1 MVLHVLR
8 GNRGCGSALRMPR
21 ECSGVLFG
29 KFDSLRHR
37 GLRGLCGGCGMQW
50 GRAGSGL
57 GSGTPAGLGTA
68 RAVQQGMG
76 HRGHVQALAL
86 HVWVSATLHLLG
98 LVWKSAS
105 KLT

>member
-1 MVLHVLR
+1 MGVEVPFACP
-8 GNRGCGSALRMPR
+8 GNAL
-21 ECSGVLFG
+21 EF
-29 KFDSLRHR
+29 SLESLTLSERRR

-50 GRAGSGL
+50 GRAGSGV

-68 RAVQQGMG
+68 RAVQQGIG

-86 HVWVSATLHLLG
+86 HVWVSATLHLLS